1 MPLTVLWLV
10 NDKKTVSNWILRL
23 WTGRQHLR
31 WIINSGIALNLL
43 LPSSNFAEISQ
54 WTLGSLARN
63 FKILVSA
70 QNIKPQLFK
79 SLQHEVVRAAH
90 SSFKS
95 EEVLESFWDLVSNH
109 CFGFIF
115 WISGLFWIW
124 SPTKWE
130 MYGAG
135 APKPY
140 KGCRS
145 QIFWMNLHFDDEE
158 QRQFHLSGWE
168 PYNQM
173 IVVLWDYRRD
183 WCADRE
189 KEFMCGL
196 WMLFANAKYVEQKMH
211 QTKLFKEKI
220 PNGTF
225 QHIRLKFT

>member
-1 MPLTVLWLV
+1 MPLTVLWHV
-10 NDKKTVSNWILRL
+10 NDKKTVSNWMQRL

-31 WIINSGIALNLL
+31 WIINSGTALNLL

-70 QNIKPQLFK
+70 QNIKPQLFRC
-79 SLQHEVVRAAH
+79 LQNEVILAEH
-90 SSFKS
+90 PSFKS
-95 EEVLESFWDLVSNH
+95 KEVLESFWDLISNH
-109 CFGFIF
+109 CFGFWDYF
-115 WISGLFWIW
+115 WFW

-130 MYGAG
+130 MYGTG

-183 WCADRE
+183 WCAVRE

-196 WMLFANAKYVEQKMH
+196 WMLFAISKYMEQKMH
-211 QTKLFKEKI
+211 QTELFKEKI

-225 QHIRLKFT
+225 EHIRLKFT

>member
-1 MPLTVLWLV
+1 MDHQQRHRAKPTSSIFKLCRDFPMNSWLPG
-10 NDKKTVSNWILRL
+10 KKLQDTCFCSKHQ
-23 WTGRQHLR
+23 TP
-31 WIINSGIALNLL
+31 ALQKLAAR
-43 LPSSNFAEISQ
+43 SCSCC
-54 WTLGSLARN
+54 TLKFQIG
-63 FKILVSA
+63 
-70 QNIKPQLFK
+70 
-79 SLQHEVVRAAH
+79 
-90 SSFKS
+90 
-95 EEVLESFWDLVSNH
+95 EVLESFWNLVSNH

-115 WISGLFWIW
+115 ISGLFWIW

-130 MYGAG
+130 MYGTG

-211 QTKLFKEKI
+211 QTELFKEKI

>member
-1 MPLTVLWLV
+1 MDHQQRHRAKPTSSIFKLCPDFPMNSWLPGKKLQDTCFCSKHQTPALQMLVEQSCSCSTPKFQIERGFGIFLGFNIQPLL
-10 NDKKTVSNWILRL
+10 WIL
-23 WTGRQHLR
+23 
-31 WIINSGIALNLL
+31 
-43 LPSSNFAEISQ
+43 
-54 WTLGSLARN
+54 
-63 FKILVSA
+63 
-70 QNIKPQLFK
+70 
-79 SLQHEVVRAAH
+79 
-90 SSFKS
+90 
-95 EEVLESFWDLVSNH
+95 
-109 CFGFIF
+109 
-115 WISGLFWIW
+115 GLFWIW

-130 MYGAG
+130 MYGTG

-183 WCADRE
+183 WCAVRE

-196 WMLFANAKYVEQKMH
+196 WMLFAISKYMEQKMH
-211 QTKLFKEKI
+211 QTELFKEKI

-225 QHIRLKFT
+225 EHIRLKFT

>member
-1 MPLTVLWLV
+1 MDHQQRHRAKPTSSIFKLCRDFPMNSWLPGKKLQDTCFCSKHQTPALQMLAERSCSYSTPKFQIEGGCGIFLGFNIQPLL
-10 NDKKTVSNWILRL
+10 WIL
-23 WTGRQHLR
+23 
-31 WIINSGIALNLL
+31 
-43 LPSSNFAEISQ
+43 
-54 WTLGSLARN
+54 
-63 FKILVSA
+63 
-70 QNIKPQLFK
+70 
-79 SLQHEVVRAAH
+79 
-90 SSFKS
+90 
-95 EEVLESFWDLVSNH
+95 
-109 CFGFIF
+109 
-115 WISGLFWIW
+115 GLFWIW

-130 MYGAG
+130 MYGTG

-183 WCADRE
+183 WCAVRE

-196 WMLFANAKYVEQKMH
+196 WMLFAISKYMEQKMH
-211 QTKLFKEKI
+211 QTELFREKI

-225 QHIRLKFT
+225 EHIRLKFT